1 MRTLRELKDEAK
13 DATERLEK
21 IGVVMVA
28 VMRKLKGLE
37 AAEALCGVKEMNL
50 QKGLKESKGNNPSEL
65 MAEDQNPKE
74 PVTNEGKEII
84 ENE

>member
-1 MRTLRELKDEAK
+1 M
-13 DATERLEK
+13 
-21 IGVVMVA
+21 
-28 VMRKLKGLE
+28 
-37 AAEALCGVKEMNL
+37 KEMNL